1 MFNMDAE
8 AQLLKYTPFR
18 LDDLILQV
26 NVALI
31 KQDWLDRFATAD
43 LLDVVEDRN
52 YITNAPR
59 GFLYFGG

>member
-8 AQLLKYTPFR
+8 AQLLKYTPFSF
-18 LDDLILQV
+18 DDLILQV

-43 LLDVVEDRN
+43 LLDVAEDV
-52 YITNAPR
+52 
-59 GFLYFGG
+59 